1 LETTVLHWVAAYG
14 YLAIFSLLV
23 LGIVG
28 LPVPDEFLLASC
40 GFLVYQGHLQLAPTV
55 ASALAGSICGI
66 SCSYIIGRTV
76 GWKFL
81 HSRAG
86 KFLHVKEKHIERVHA
101 WFDKIGHWALMVG
114 YFIPGVRHFTAVVAG
129 TSKVGFRS
137 FALYAYGGAVVWVS
151 TFVFIGFHF
160 GKRWPEILGAVE
172 HHLKLASAG
181 LGAIAAAYLLYR
193 YFSNRRRVIQK

>member
-1 LETTVLHWVAAYG
+1 VATYG
-14 YLAIFSLLV
+14 YFAIFSLLF

-28 LPVPDEFLLASC
+28 LPVPDEFLLTSC
-40 GFLVYQGHLQLAPTV
+40 GFLVYQGHLQLVPTV

-66 SCSYIIGRTV
+66 TCSYYIGRTV

-86 KFLHVKEKHIERVHA
+86 KFLHIKEAYIQRVHA
-101 WFDKIGHWALMVG
+101 WFDRIGHWALAVG

-129 TSKVGFRS
+129 TTKVEFPS
-137 FALYAYGGAVVWVS
+137 FALFAYGGAVVWVS

-160 GKRWPEILGAVE
+160 GKRWPEILAAVE

-181 LGAIAAAYLLYR
+181 IAAVVLAYLLYR
-193 YFSNRRRVIQK
+193 YFTNKRRTVTK